1 MNRKSFIRSIA
12 AGSLGMALPS
22 SILPGQ
28 NNPKPASL
36 PVDKVKEFVGVC
48 HSDLDKVK
56 ALHAEFPNLIFAS
69 WDWGGGDF
77 ESGIEAAGHVGR
89 KDIAAFLLEKGAR
102 SNIFLLTMLG
112 QTAWMKSYLELYPS
126 HLFMKGPHGY
136 SLLHHANKGG
146 EEAGELAVYLQQLGL
161 KETRFNLYS

>member
-1 MNRKSFIRSIA
+1 MKFIRSMA
-12 AGSLGMALPS
+12 AGSLGLAVPS
-22 SILPGQ
+22 AMLQSQ

-36 PVDKVKEFVGVC
+36 PVEKVKEFVGVC

-56 ALHAEFPNLIFAS
+56 ALQAEFPNLVFAS

-89 KDIAAFLLEKGAR
+89 KDIAAFLLEKGSR
-102 SNIFLLTMLG
+102 TNIFLLTMLG

-146 EEAGELAVYLQQLGL
+146 EDAGELAVYLQQLGL

>member
-1 MNRKSFIRSIA
+1 MNRNLFIRTLS
-12 AGSLGMALPS
+12 AGSLSLGISPKLFS
-22 SILPGQ
+22 Q
-28 NNPKPASL
+28 TDPKPSAL
-36 PVDKVKEFVGVC
+36 IADKVKEFVGVC

-56 ALHAEFPNLIFAS
+56 LLLTEIPNLIYAS

-89 KDIAAFLLEKGAR
+89 KDIANYLLEKGAR

-112 QTAWMKSYLELYPS
+112 QTAWIKSYLQTYPS
-126 HLFMKGPHGY
+126 HLQMRGPHGF

-146 EEAGELAVYLQQLGL
+146 EDARELADHFQSLGL
-161 KETRFNLYS
+161 KETKFNLHS